1 MTLEAWGRWA
11 ALAAAAE
18 GLLGSAGLSDRE
30 VFRLQKLAH
39 ELGPVK
45 GLQAVTFLLAFV
57 LEEALVEVG
66 NHGSVLDL
74 PLRALALWEG

>member
-1 MTLEAWGRWA
+1 MTLEAWGKWA

-18 GLLGSAGLSDRE
+18 EVLGGADLSDGE
-30 VFRLQKLAH
+30 MFQLQKLAQ

-57 LEEALVEVG
+57 LEEAVVEVG
-66 NHGSVLDL
+66 NQGSLLDL
-74 PLRALALWEG
+74 PLRALERVM